1 MRPRET
7 PAKIRAKQVA
17 QRYSIGLSTVWLYAK
32 QKKLTPIKVSDGVT
46 VFDTNECNKLFGIGN
61 QSQGTSDETI

>member
-1 MRPRET
+1 MRPGET

-32 QKKLTPIKVSDGVT
+32 QNWKSITRHIR
-46 VFDTNECNKLFGIGN
+46 
-61 QSQGTSDETI
+61 

>member
-1 MRPRET
+1 M
-7 PAKIRAKQVA
+7 
-17 QRYSIGLSTVWLYAK
+17 LN
-32 QKKLTPIKVSDGVT
+32 KKNFKVSDGVT